1 MPPTSVAAPRGAVTA
16 AERSLAPDLARGV
29 MLLVIAVVHAHILHG
44 LAHGG
49 AAPSSAVDTVTSVVV
64 LAFGEGRGYPM
75 FAALFGYGLASIYAR
90 RTAQGDSWPTVR
102 SLIRR
107 RGRWLFVFGILHTL
121 LLFFGDIL
129 AVYGLIALMFAG
141 MLVRSDRRLL
151 AWGAVWAVGGTGLY
165 TLVNNLLVADVEG
178 DTQVLAHPLTDIV
191 TRAMTWPAMAPLLL
205 VTSVFPFLVGV
216 WAARRNLMTASERN
230 RALLVRTA
238 AIGIPV
244 GVIGGLPYALIS
256 AGVWDGGP
264 AAAAVTGWAFM
275 LTGYAGG
282 FGYAALIALIAARM
296 GARRG
301 PVATALAACG
311 ERSLT
316 SYLLQSVAWIVL
328 FAPYMLDLAVR
339 VNGTAAVAMGVGV
352 WVATVV
358 LADVLRRAGIRGPAE
373 WVLRRLS
380 YGPRHTARGVAAG
393 QSAAH
398 R

>member
-1 MPPTSVAAPRGAVTA
+1 VTA
-16 AERSLAPDLARGV
+16 TERSLAPDLARGV

-49 AAPSSAVDTVTSVVV
+49 AAPSGLADTTTAVVV

-75 FAALFGYGLASIYAR
+75 FAALFGYGLASVYAR
-90 RTAQGDSWPTVR
+90 RTARGDTWPATR

-141 MLVRSDRRLL
+141 MLVRGDRRLL
-151 AWGAVWAVGGTGLY
+151 AWGAVWAVAGTGLY
-165 TLVNNLLVADVEG
+165 SLVNNLLVAGVEG
-178 DTQVLAHPLTDIV
+178 DTQVLAHPLTDIA
-191 TRAMTWPAMAPLLL
+191 TRAMTWPGMAPLLL
-205 VTSVFPFLVGV
+205 ITSVFPFLVGV
-216 WAARRNLMTASERN
+216 WAARRDVLTAPDRN

-256 AGVWDGGP
+256 AGVWAGGP
-264 AAAAVTGWAFM
+264 GAAAATGWLFL

-282 FGYAALIALIAARM
+282 FGYAALIALAAARM

-301 PVATALAACG
+301 PVVRALAACG
-311 ERSLT
+311 ERSMT

-339 VNGTAAVAMGVGV
+339 VSGTAAVAMGVGV
-352 WVATVV
+352 WLATVV
-358 LADVLRRAGIRGPAE
+358 LADVLRRTGVRGPAE
-373 WVLRRLS
+373 SALRRLT
-380 YGPRHTARGVAAG
+380 YGPRHAAPAAGRPAAG
-393 QSAAH
+393 QPAG
-398 R
+398 RR